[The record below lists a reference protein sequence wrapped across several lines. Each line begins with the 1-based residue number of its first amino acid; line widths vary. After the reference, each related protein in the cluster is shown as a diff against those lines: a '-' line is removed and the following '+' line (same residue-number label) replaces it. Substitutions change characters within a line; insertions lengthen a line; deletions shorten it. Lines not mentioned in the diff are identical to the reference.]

1 MPRKKAEIMPE
12 PIESAAAEQETKKK
26 TTRKAATKTG
36 TVHGGAL
43 NIRKGPDV
51 GSERVGTLEDGTKIK
66 ILEDLGEWL
75 RIDEGYVM
83 AKWVTK

>member
-43 NIRKGPDV
+43 NIRKGPDI
-51 GSERVGTLEDGTKIK
+51 GSERVGTLEDGTKVT
-66 ILEDLGEWL
+66 ILEDCGEWL
-75 RIDEGYVM
+75 KIDAGYIM
-83 AKWVTK
+83 KKWVK